1 MPSLDG
7 HNARNVVQTN
17 VEEEA
22 YVGEETDNEGNIDED
37 EDQEDVEEGSE
48 DEENM
53 NDSIALVNSAKSQ
66 PLMGRSGKHPVSAFH
81 DISVLRQTRADD
93 CFFGS
98 KRHFESPLAK
108 GRIFYSKQHL
118 QFAVN
123 EFHISNNMEVRV
135 STSNKSRLDFK
146 CKDSTCKWKL
156 YAKTTK
162 IGSSWKIQTCQFP
175 HTCRAPADRFDHAQ
189 LTAAVIADVIRDDL
203 KENLELSILS
213 IRQLVRQRYK
223 NVKPKYNKLWRGRE
237 LAIVQ
242 LFGSWEESYA
252 LVTPLLEAMKA
263 SNPGTKYQLLS
274 NPTSPEGHQS
284 FKCLAWA
291 FGPCIESVPY
301 LRPVISVDASFLSG
315 RYRGRLLIACGY
327 DAENRLLP
335 LAFAIV
341 EKEDSDNWGWFMR
354 WLRKEVIG
362 FGNFMCVVLI
372 VTRL

>member
-242 LFGSWEESYA
+242 LFGSWE
-252 LVTPLLEAMKA
+252 
-263 SNPGTKYQLLS
+263 
-274 NPTSPEGHQS
+274 
-284 FKCLAWA
+284 
-291 FGPCIESVPY
+291 
-301 LRPVISVDASFLSG
+301 
-315 RYRGRLLIACGY
+315 
-327 DAENRLLP
+327 
-335 LAFAIV
+335 
-341 EKEDSDNWGWFMR
+341 
-354 WLRKEVIG
+354 
-362 FGNFMCVVLI
+362 
-372 VTRL
+372 

>member
-1 MPSLDG
+1 MIIVLVYAGGEIIYEEKAGASYSIPPKITFPAIKSTTLEDVKNEIFRGLDFSEVAYSLVIKV
-7 HNARNVVQTN
+7 RNVVQTN

-66 PLMGRSGKHPVSAFH
+66 PLMGRSGKHP
-81 DISVLRQTRADD
+81 TRADD

-242 LFGSWEESYA
+242 LFSSWEESYA

-263 SNPGTKYQLLS
+263 SNPGAS
-274 NPTSPEGHQS
+274 SS
-284 FKCLAWA
+284 
-291 FGPCIESVPY
+291 GPH
-301 LRPVISVDASFLSG
+301 
-315 RYRGRLLIACGY
+315 
-327 DAENRLLP
+327 
-335 LAFAIV
+335 
-341 EKEDSDNWGWFMR
+341 
-354 WLRKEVIG
+354 
-362 FGNFMCVVLI
+362 
-372 VTRL
+372 